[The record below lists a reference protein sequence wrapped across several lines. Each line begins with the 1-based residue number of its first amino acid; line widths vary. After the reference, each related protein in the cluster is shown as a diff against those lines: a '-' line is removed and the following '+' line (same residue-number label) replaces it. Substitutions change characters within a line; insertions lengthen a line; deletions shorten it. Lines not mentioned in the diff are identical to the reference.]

1 MLGACKPGLRARMD
15 SRIGPNTHLHRCL
28 SPTDKKT
35 HSKKQPKK
43 TRTLKKE
50 PSAQA
55 CVVPCDL
62 ENDGSIKIEKI
73 IKGRHLEL
81 AI

>member
-1 MLGACKPGLRARMD
+1 MAVLLLKFFRCKDMISSNAQ
-15 SRIGPNTHLHRCL
+15 LHL
-28 SPTDKKT
+28 SPTDKKLT
-35 HSKKQPKK
+35 AKKTAEK
-43 TRTLKKE
+43 TRTVKKE

-62 ENDGSIKIEKI
+62 ENEGSVNINKI
-73 IKGRHLEL
+73 IKSRHLEL

>member
-1 MLGACKPGLRARMD
+1 MVENGEPCV
-15 SRIGPNTHLHRCL
+15 
-28 SPTDKKT
+28 
-35 HSKKQPKK
+35 K
-43 TRTLKKE
+43 TRTVKKE

-62 ENDGSIKIEKI
+62 ENEGSVKIEKI